1 MPHDQILNEIIKCDF
16 CLLPYQ
22 KNRSTEGR
30 IPTKLFECLALE
42 IPVII
47 TPNPAWDSLISKNNA
62 GIIHDFKSVNTFL
75 TNNLNT
81 RYYGNNLS
89 NDYTWQNSSDKL
101 INTIQSLL

>member
-1 MPHDQILNEIIKCDF
+1 
-16 CLLPYQ
+16 
-22 KNRSTEGR
+22 
-30 IPTKLFECLALE
+30 LE

-75 TNNLNT
+75 TINLNNSF
-81 RYYGNNLS
+81 YGNNLS